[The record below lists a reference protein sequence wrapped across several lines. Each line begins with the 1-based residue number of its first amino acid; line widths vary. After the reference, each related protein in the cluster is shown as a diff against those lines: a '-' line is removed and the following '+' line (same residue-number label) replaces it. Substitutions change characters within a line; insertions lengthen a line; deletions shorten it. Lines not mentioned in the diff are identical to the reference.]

1 MQTELNS
8 LIKQDVFGPIVQ
20 FLEDVKIVGYKW
32 VFVWKHNENNEII
45 RYKSRLVVQGFPQR
59 LGINYENA

>member
-20 FLEDVKIVGYKW
+20 FPKDVKIVGYK
-32 VFVWKHNENNEII
+32 
-45 RYKSRLVVQGFPQR
+45 
-59 LGINYENA
+59 